1 MMNLNQVGN
10 RLLGDFIYVVDECTG
25 TADRVVLGIK
35 DKLDLCDI
43 LGRLK
48 ESEIL
53 KQMKYDIT
61 VKLNMNT
68 LSKITVNRK

>member
-1 MMNLNQVGN
+1 MMNLNQFVN
-10 RLLGDFIYVVDECTG
+10 RLLGDFIYVVDEWTG

-35 DKLDLCDI
+35 DKLGLCDI

>member
-1 MMNLNQVGN
+1 MMNLNQFVN
-10 RLLGDFIYVVDECTG
+10 RLLGDFIYVVDEWPG

-35 DKLDLCDI
+35 DKLVLCDI